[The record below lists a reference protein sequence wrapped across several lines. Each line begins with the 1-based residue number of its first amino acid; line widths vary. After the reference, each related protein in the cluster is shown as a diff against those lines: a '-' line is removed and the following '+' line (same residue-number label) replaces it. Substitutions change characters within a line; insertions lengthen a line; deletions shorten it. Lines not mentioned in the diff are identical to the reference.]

1 MTWEKRYR
9 RGQRV
14 RERDFHDDLHER
26 LLKDPEL
33 GGRVERNEP
42 LALGYLDVRH
52 DGITAE
58 LKVERN
64 ASAAKASL
72 LAIDADLDSDA
83 ATRKSGQFSCPIGS
97 SLGDH

>member
-1 MTWEKRYR
+1 MTWEKRYM

-33 GGRVERNEP
+33 GARVERNQP

-58 LKVERN
+58 LKVERQVTVTPER
-64 ASAAKASL
+64 AAEVYGPADAGRGCGWWRDSRFSA
-72 LAIDADLDSDA
+72 
-83 ATRKSGQFSCPIGS
+83 FST
-97 SLGDH
+97 